1 MDRRVKQIWSVT
13 VHVVRRAAIAIV
25 GTVVVL
31 AGVAML
37 VLPGPGLLTIIGG
50 LAILALEFPFARRW
64 LERIKEL
71 IHKALEKA
79 KSWWRRKRP
88 PKDPPATL

>member
-1 MDRRVKQIWSVT
+1 MNLKSTFGATYRAARRVV
-13 VHVVRRAAIAIV
+13 IAIV

-71 IHKALEKA
+71 IRKALEKA

-88 PKDPPATL
+88 PTDPPATL